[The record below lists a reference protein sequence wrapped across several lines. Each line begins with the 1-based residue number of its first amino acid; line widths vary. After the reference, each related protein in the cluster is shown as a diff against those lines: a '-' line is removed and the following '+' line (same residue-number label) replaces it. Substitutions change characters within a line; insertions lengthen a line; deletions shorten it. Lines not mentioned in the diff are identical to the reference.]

1 VHELQLAV
9 ASDVRRAT
17 GCYQDFIDN
26 AALDLIYVADHTQMK
41 LVLAAQREAY
51 AFAAAGAMA
60 QNVYLCCASA
70 GSRRSSVPGSTAM
83 RWRRR

>member
-17 GCYQDFIDN
+17 GDQDFFDN

-41 LVLAAQREAY
+41 LVPAAQRDGY